1 MLTNNNDEIFLMLVL
16 LNYFKNFKEETFL
29 ESFAYNIFKINIMS
43 KNKGR
48 LLESDLFTS
57 GKLFPP

>member
-29 ESFAYNIFKINIMS
+29 ESFAYNIFKINIMP
-43 KNKGR
+43 KNKGK